1 MSKFYGQFEIAQET
15 ASEDENSV
23 VLTFAPYKNGEEEIT
38 PPELVVPMVS
48 YDVVVSEEPV
58 DWATHREKRLDPVS
72 SKVLAVLLEH
82 NIFIGR
88 GEGVSSDLQYVL
100 DNVIYSLGKWRNAVE
115 DHLWGKPEH
124 LKTMQQLDE
133 YFKKS
138 LS

>member
-1 MSKFYGQFEIAQET
+1 MPKFYGQFEIAHET

-23 VLTFAPYKNGEEEIT
+23 VLTFAPYKKDEVEVT
-38 PPELVVPMVS
+38 PPELEVSMVNYS
-48 YDVVVSEEPV
+48 NVVSDEPV
-58 DWATHREKRLDPVS
+58 DWATHREKRLDPVI
-72 SKVLAVLLEH
+72 SKVLSVLLEH

-115 DHLWGKPEH
+115 DHLWGQPEH
-124 LKTMQQLDE
+124 LKTMKQLDE

-138 LS
+138 LQ